1 MNERLNKKGE
11 IPQPKLLSSSNPTI
25 PTTSTT
31 TSRLRRTLN
40 EENKDISRADLLIR
54 NAARSSEVDGRRRSL
69 SLSPAVE
76 ALFQTA
82 SERQKE
88 LKDRYGQTLMKW
100 KSRSS
105 NSSPTTSVRHS
116 SHYAFSRKND
126 FCRIYLYCSLK
137 E

>member
-31 TSRLRRTLN
+31 TSRLRRNLK
-40 EENKDISRADLLIR
+40 EENKDTSRADLLIR
-54 NAARSSEVDGRRRSL
+54 NAARSSEVGGRRRSL

-88 LKDRYGQTLMKW
+88 LKERYGQTLMKW

-105 NSSPTTSVRHS
+105 NSSNSVRHS
-116 SHYAFSRKND
+116 SHYAFSTKND
-126 FCRIYLYCSLK
+126 FCRIYLYRSLK